1 LVALFFCKHNVSIF
15 DFPNSLNNFRMKSV
29 GIDAIDYYI
38 PNLFVDMQDLSLAR
52 DIPYEKLSQGL
63 GLKKMSIPDSNED
76 TASLA
81 ANALLELITKNKI
94 NPSDI
99 GRIYLGTETGLD
111 SSKPISS
118 YVIEIVEDLLSEK
131 FGSRSFKNCDIVDL
145 TFACIG
151 GVDALENC
159 IDWVKGGSK
168 RKAIVIATDIAKYH
182 LGSTGEY
189 TQGAGALSLLITEN
203 PKMISISN
211 IWGVASKGI
220 GDFFKPRRIFNKK
233 DIFKEAASLMGTN
246 PSDEEVLEILAN
258 NGSKFWN
265 SSNKKIEVYKEE
277 PVYEGQFSNES
288 YQERI
293 YEALDHF
300 KNQKNINFLTEW
312 SFLIFHLPYAYHGRK
327 MILEKWI
334 QWLEE
339 NGEIDN
345 LYNEVGQEDNNRKEW
360 LKLVSKSK
368 MFNEFI
374 QKKIMPGELASAEI
388 GNMYTGSIFMAL
400 ISLLSS
406 ALEKGEDIKNAK
418 IGFLSYG
425 SGSKAKIFEGTLESQ
440 WEETIKELDLFS
452 KLNNRIKID
461 IDSYERLHNNES
473 VSPLDSSSSSIKLD
487 KIESSELIAGLRKYK

>member
-1 LVALFFCKHNVSIF
+1 MVALFFCKHNVSIF

-312 SFLIFHLPYAYHGRK
+312 AFLIFHLPYAYHGRK

>member
-1 LVALFFCKHNVSIF
+1 MVALFFCKHNVSIF

-233 DIFKEAASLMGTN
+233 DIFKEAASLMGKN

-300 KNQKNINFLTEW
+300 KNQKNINFLAEW

-452 KLNNRIKID
+452 KLNNRTKID

>member
-1 LVALFFCKHNVSIF
+1 MVALFFCKHNVSIF

-118 YVIEIVEDLLSEK
+118 YVIEIVEDVLSEK

-312 SFLIFHLPYAYHGRK
+312 AFLIFHLPYAYHGRK

>member
-1 LVALFFCKHNVSIF
+1 MVALFFCKHNVSIF
-15 DFPNSLNNFRMKSV
+15 DFPNSLNNFRMKNV

-81 ANALLELITKNKI
+81 ANALLNLITKNKI

-118 YVIEIVEDLLSEK
+118 YVIEIVEDLLSDK

-345 LYNEVGQEDNNRKEW
+345 LYNEVGQEDSNREEW

-473 VSPLDSSSSSIKLD
+473 VSPLDSASSSIKLD
-487 KIESSELIAGLRKYK
+487 KIESSELTAGLRKYK

>member
-1 LVALFFCKHNVSIF
+1 MVALFFCKHNVSIF

-81 ANALLELITKNKI
+81 ANALLNLITKNKI

-118 YVIEIVEDLLSEK
+118 YVIEIVEDLLSDK

-277 PVYEGQFSNES
+277 HVYEGQFSNES

-345 LYNEVGQEDNNRKEW
+345 LYNEVGQEDNNRREW

-473 VSPLDSSSSSIKLD
+473 VSPLDSASSSIKLD
-487 KIESSELIAGLRKYK
+487 KIESSELTAGLRKYK

>member
-1 LVALFFCKHNVSIF
+1 MVALFFCKHNVSIF

-233 DIFKEAASLMGTN
+233 DIFKEAASLMGKN

-300 KNQKNINFLTEW
+300 KNQKNINFLAEW

>member
-1 LVALFFCKHNVSIF
+1 MVALFFCKHNVSIF

-473 VSPLDSSSSSIKLD
+473 VSPLDSASSSIKLD

>member
-1 LVALFFCKHNVSIF
+1 MVALFFCKHNVSIF

>member
-1 LVALFFCKHNVSIF
+1 MVALFFCKHNVSIF
-15 DFPNSLNNFRMKSV
+15 DFPNSLNNFRMKNV

-99 GRIYLGTETGLD
+99 GRIYLGTEPGLD

-312 SFLIFHLPYAYHGRK
+312 AFLIFHLPYAYHGRK

-473 VSPLDSSSSSIKLD
+473 VSPLDSASSSIKLD
-487 KIESSELIAGLRKYK
+487 KIESSELTAGLRKYK

>member
-1 LVALFFCKHNVSIF
+1 MVALFFCKHNVSIF
-15 DFPNSLNNFRMKSV
+15 DFPNSLNNFRMKNV
-29 GIDAIDYYI
+29 GINAIDYYI

-81 ANALLELITKNKI
+81 ANALLNLITKNKI

-118 YVIEIVEDLLSEK
+118 YVIEIVEDLLSDK

-258 NGSKFWN
+258 NASKFWN

-334 QWLEE
+334 QWIEE

-345 LYNEVGQEDNNRKEW
+345 LYNEVGQEDSNRKEW

-440 WEETIKELDLFS
+440 WEETIKELDLFN

>member
-1 LVALFFCKHNVSIF
+1 MVALFFCKHNVSIF
-15 DFPNSLNNFRMKSV
+15 DFPNSLNNFRMKNV

-81 ANALLELITKNKI
+81 ANALLNLITKNKI

-118 YVIEIVEDLLSEK
+118 YVIEIVEDLLSDK

-203 PKMISISN
+203 SKMISISN

-334 QWLEE
+334 QWIEE

-345 LYNEVGQEDNNRKEW
+345 LYNEVGQEDSNRKEW

-473 VSPLDSSSSSIKLD
+473 VSPLDSASSSIKLD
-487 KIESSELIAGLRKYK
+487 KIESSELTAGLRKYK

>member
-1 LVALFFCKHNVSIF
+1 MVALFFCKHNVSIF

-118 YVIEIVEDLLSEK
+118 YVIEIVEDLLSDK

-300 KNQKNINFLTEW
+300 KNQKNINFLAEW

>member
-1 LVALFFCKHNVSIF
+1 MVALFFCKHNVSIF

-300 KNQKNINFLTEW
+300 KNQKNINFLAEW

>member
-1 LVALFFCKHNVSIF
+1 MVALFFCKHNVSIF
-15 DFPNSLNNFRMKSV
+15 DFPNSLNNFRMKNV

-81 ANALLELITKNKI
+81 ANALLNLITKNKI

-118 YVIEIVEDLLSEK
+118 YVIEIVEDLLSDK

-334 QWLEE
+334 QWIEE

-345 LYNEVGQEDNNRKEW
+345 LYNEVGQEDSNRKEW

-487 KIESSELIAGLRKYK
+487 KIESSELTAGLRKYK

>member
-1 LVALFFCKHNVSIF
+1 MVALFFCKHNVSIF
-15 DFPNSLNNFRMKSV
+15 DFPNSLNNFRMKNV

-81 ANALLELITKNKI
+81 ANALLNLITKNKI

-118 YVIEIVEDLLSEK
+118 YVIEIVEDLLSDK

-246 PSDEEVLEILAN
+246 PSDEEVLEILSN
-258 NGSKFWN
+258 NGSKFLN
-265 SSNKKIEVYKEE
+265 SSIKKIEVYKEE
-277 PVYEGQFSNES
+277 PVFEGQFSNES

-473 VSPLDSSSSSIKLD
+473 VSPLDSASSSI
-487 KIESSELIAGLRKYK
+487 

>member
-1 LVALFFCKHNVSIF
+1 MVALFFCKHNVSIF
-15 DFPNSLNNFRMKSV
+15 DFPNSLNNFRMKNV

-81 ANALLELITKNKI
+81 ANALFKLITKNKI

-388 GNMYTGSIFMAL
+388 GNMYTGTIFMAL

-487 KIESSELIAGLRKYK
+487 KIESSELTAGLRKYK

>member
-1 LVALFFCKHNVSIF
+1 MVALFFCKHNVSIF
-15 DFPNSLNNFRMKSV
+15 DFPNSLNNFRMKNV

-81 ANALLELITKNKI
+81 ANALLNLITKNKI

-312 SFLIFHLPYAYHGRK
+312 AFLIFHLPYAYHGRK

-368 MFNEFI
+368 MFSEFI

-473 VSPLDSSSSSIKLD
+473 VSPLDSASSSIKLD
-487 KIESSELIAGLRKYK
+487 KIESSELTAGLRKYK

>member
-1 LVALFFCKHNVSIF
+1 MVALFFCKHNVSIF
-15 DFPNSLNNFRMKSV
+15 DFPNSLNNFRMKNV

-300 KNQKNINFLTEW
+300 KNQKNINFLAEW

>member
-1 LVALFFCKHNVSIF
+1 MVALFFCKHNVSIF

-312 SFLIFHLPYAYHGRK
+312 AFLIFHLPYAYHGRK

-406 ALEKGEDIKNAK
+406 ALEKGEDIENAK

-440 WEETIKELDLFS
+440 WEEAIKELDLFS

>member
-1 LVALFFCKHNVSIF
+1 MVALFFCKHNVSIF
-15 DFPNSLNNFRMKSV
+15 DFPNSLNNFRMKNV

-81 ANALLELITKNKI
+81 ANALLKLITKNKI

-118 YVIEIVEDLLSEK
+118 YVIEIVEDLLSDK

-440 WEETIKELDLFS
+440 WEETIKGLDLFS

-461 IDSYERLHNNES
+461 INSYERLHNNES

>member
-1 LVALFFCKHNVSIF
+1 MVALFFCKHNVSIF
-15 DFPNSLNNFRMKSV
+15 DFPNSLNNFRMKNV

-81 ANALLELITKNKI
+81 ANALLNLITKNKI

-118 YVIEIVEDLLSEK
+118 YVIEIVEDLLSDK

-258 NGSKFWN
+258 NASKFWN

-293 YEALDHF
+293 
-300 KNQKNINFLTEW
+300 
-312 SFLIFHLPYAYHGRK
+312 
-327 MILEKWI
+327 
-334 QWLEE
+334 
-339 NGEIDN
+339 
-345 LYNEVGQEDNNRKEW
+345 
-360 LKLVSKSK
+360 
-368 MFNEFI
+368 
-374 QKKIMPGELASAEI
+374 
-388 GNMYTGSIFMAL
+388 
-400 ISLLSS
+400 
-406 ALEKGEDIKNAK
+406 
-418 IGFLSYG
+418 
-425 SGSKAKIFEGTLESQ
+425 
-440 WEETIKELDLFS
+440 
-452 KLNNRIKID
+452 
-461 IDSYERLHNNES
+461 
-473 VSPLDSSSSSIKLD
+473 
-487 KIESSELIAGLRKYK
+487 

>member
-1 LVALFFCKHNVSIF
+1 MVALFFCKHNVSIF
-15 DFPNSLNNFRMKSV
+15 DFPNSLNNFRMKNV

-233 DIFKEAASLMGTN
+233 DIFKEAASLMGKN

-300 KNQKNINFLTEW
+300 KNQKNINFLAEW

>member
-233 DIFKEAASLMGTN
+233 DIFKEAASLMGKN

>member
-1 LVALFFCKHNVSIF
+1 MVALFFCKHNVSIF

-233 DIFKEAASLMGTN
+233 DIFKEAASLMGNN

-300 KNQKNINFLTEW
+300 KNQKNINFLAEW

-425 SGSKAKIFEGTLESQ
+425 SGSKAKIFEGKLESQ
-440 WEETIKELDLFS
+440 WKETIKELDLFS

>member
-1 LVALFFCKHNVSIF
+1 MVALFFCKHNVSIF

-368 MFNEFI
+368 MFSEFI

>member
-1 LVALFFCKHNVSIF
+1 MVALFFCKHNVSIF

-258 NGSKFWN
+258 NASKFWN

-300 KNQKNINFLTEW
+300 KNQKNINFLAEW

-368 MFNEFI
+368 MFSEFI

>member
-1 LVALFFCKHNVSIF
+1 MVALFFCKHNVSIF
-15 DFPNSLNNFRMKSV
+15 DFPNSLNNFRMKNV

-81 ANALLELITKNKI
+81 ANALLNLITKNKI

-118 YVIEIVEDLLSEK
+118 YVIEIVEDLLSDK

-300 KNQKNINFLTEW
+300 KNQKHINFLTEW

-334 QWLEE
+334 QWIEE
-339 NGEIDN
+339 NGEIDH
-345 LYNEVGQEDNNRKEW
+345 LYNEVGQEDTNRKEW

-473 VSPLDSSSSSIKLD
+473 VSPLDSASSSIKLD
-487 KIESSELIAGLRKYK
+487 KIESSELTAGLRKYK

>member
-1 LVALFFCKHNVSIF
+1 MVALFFCKHNVSIF

-118 YVIEIVEDLLSEK
+118 YVIEIVEDLLSDK

-368 MFNEFI
+368 MFSEFI

-400 ISLLSS
+400 IGLLSS

-473 VSPLDSSSSSIKLD
+473 ISPLDSSSSSIKLD
-487 KIESSELIAGLRKYK
+487 KIESSELVAGLRKYK

>member
-1 LVALFFCKHNVSIF
+1 MVALFFCKHNVSIF

-233 DIFKEAASLMGTN
+233 DIFKEAASLMGKN

-300 KNQKNINFLTEW
+300 KNQKNINFLAEW

-473 VSPLDSSSSSIKLD
+473 VSPLDSASSSIKLD
-487 KIESSELIAGLRKYK
+487 KIESSELTAGLRKYK

>member
-1 LVALFFCKHNVSIF
+1 MVALFFCKHNVSIF

-118 YVIEIVEDLLSEK
+118 YVIEIVEDVLSEK

>member
-1 LVALFFCKHNVSIF
+1 MVALFFCKHNVSIF
-15 DFPNSLNNFRMKSV
+15 DFPNSLNNFRMKNV

-81 ANALLELITKNKI
+81 ANALLNLITKNKI

-118 YVIEIVEDLLSEK
+118 YVIEIVEDLLSDK

-203 PKMISISN
+203 PKMISISH

-246 PSDEEVLEILAN
+246 PSDEEILEILAN

-312 SFLIFHLPYAYHGRK
+312 AFLIFHLPYAYHGRK

-345 LYNEVGQEDNNRKEW
+345 LYNEVGQEDNNRREW

-487 KIESSELIAGLRKYK
+487 KIESSELTAGLRKYK

>member
-1 LVALFFCKHNVSIF
+1 MVALFFCKHNVSIF

-118 YVIEIVEDLLSEK
+118 YVIEIVEDLLSDK

-368 MFNEFI
+368 MFSEFI

-473 VSPLDSSSSSIKLD
+473 VSPLDSSSSSIKFD

>member
-1 LVALFFCKHNVSIF
+1 MVALFFCKHNVSIF
-15 DFPNSLNNFRMKSV
+15 DFPNSLNNFRMKNV

-81 ANALLELITKNKI
+81 ANALLNLITKNKI

-118 YVIEIVEDLLSEK
+118 YVIEIVEDLLSDK

-258 NGSKFWN
+258 NASKFWN

-334 QWLEE
+334 QWIEE

-345 LYNEVGQEDNNRKEW
+345 LYNEVGQEDSNREEW

-487 KIESSELIAGLRKYK
+487 KIESSELTAGLRKYK